1 MPLSRITQFAGESFG
16 TDNVRVV
23 YAGQEKDTYN
33 RPSRTIVLVGPIGG
47 GKSSLIDFLCNYFY
61 GVEFDT
67 KHRYKIADE
76 IFDQTTP
83 EKAVTKYV
91 FNGTNMPYRPVV
103 IDTPGIGDPT
113 GLKANRELASV
124 VTDYFNVAA
133 KERIHAV
140 GFVLPSFMGSV
151 NDQIDSDIQLT
162 LSLFP
167 AWMHENI
174 VPILT
179 FSNES
184 TTSNDDLLRHFGLAN
199 HAKFFVN
206 TNSVFDSPSEDHE
219 EVRRQR
225 ALWELTTESVRGLLN
240 FVGELR
246 PQTIERKLLSG
257 DATPVSPLSP
267 IEQQVEEQKPA
278 QFCVPTSSPLGTSP
292 SSPTHGGIKFRETDE
307 FTAVREETIYTE
319 IIRESDKSPQQS
331 IRNNE
336 SVGQKFGIPTNEERR
351 LKPIPQSSF
360 PLGPPPSLPKKFG
373 QETKTAQTQ
382 PSPQQQTFQSELG
395 QKLQERQKL
404 GQSFNANLLQFE
416 SQGIPL
422 SPSESQPSISQHR
435 TSSQQKPLIDPL
447 NIATDLQQAIEMR
460 NSTQQHSGGYPYD
473 DNEEAEYSNLELLR
487 RYIYDPSS
495 RTYRIQYVHEVS
507 TRESR
512 RSSGR
517 QSLRASESDLR
528 SPRQRELPQQT
539 RHAAPSGGLDDSFL
553 GTLADELR
561 RQGDY
566 NDGRLTRNTSAP
578 HLETEFDKEN
588 ARRIGIDYSPEALKK
603 MLNGF
608 NTQKRDF
615 GQHSPNRPQVI
626 RKPYEQPRGPELAR
640 HQQDSTQQPIRIPIT
655 TTTRPI
661 QPLRQQNGQQFDRDY
676 ADEALR
682 QAREHRSASH
692 AVPADLMQQHTPTSA
707 DRSFDEKERLF
718 ERNASARQSF
728 HNSSIRRGGV
738 RSAMRSSRP
747 SAEGETSGEDWD
759 LNEKRRVQSQAQPRK
774 IEMEPLKRSTP
785 PRAQSPSRWTTQPQQ
800 QVYPGT
806 ATRAS
811 TRDVEAAYETEER
824 RPLQQPL
831 NFGNKRRPKKA
842 TKTKEPKVSVP
853 HSCLLFH
860 YCSICYCGRRC
871 GYYRN
876 FDCNCLDAF

>member
-76 IFDQTTP
+76 
-83 EKAVTKYV
+83 
-91 FNGTNMPYRPVV
+91 
-103 IDTPGIGDPT
+103 
-113 GLKANRELASV
+113 
-124 VTDYFNVAA
+124 
-133 KERIHAV
+133 
-140 GFVLPSFMGSV
+140 
-151 NDQIDSDIQLT
+151 T

-718 ERNASARQSF
+718 ERNASARQ
-728 HNSSIRRGGV
+728 
-738 RSAMRSSRP
+738 
-747 SAEGETSGEDWD
+747 
-759 LNEKRRVQSQAQPRK
+759 
-774 IEMEPLKRSTP
+774 
-785 PRAQSPSRWTTQPQQ
+785 PSRWTTQPQQ

-831 NFGNKRRPKKA
+831 NFGNKRRPKKQQ
-842 TKTKEPKVSVP
+842 KPKNRKFPSLTRV
-853 HSCLLFH
+853 
-860 YCSICYCGRRC
+860 CY
-871 GYYRN
+871 
-876 FDCNCLDAF
+876 FIIAPFVIVVVVAAIIVTLIVIA

>member
-1 MPLSRITQFAGESFG
+1 MPLPRITQFAGESFG

-91 FNGTNMPYRPVV
+91 FNGTKMPYRPIV

-113 GLKANRELASV
+113 GLKADRELASV
-124 VTDYFNVAA
+124 VTDYFNVTA

-140 GFVLPSFMGSV
+140 GFVLPSFMSSV

-167 AWMHENI
+167 SWMHENI

-206 TNSVFDSPSEDHE
+206 TNSVFDSPSEDNE
-219 EVRRQR
+219 ELRRQQ
-225 ALWELTTESVRGLLN
+225 ALWELTTGSVRGLLN

-267 IEQQVEEQKPA
+267 IEQQKPP
-278 QFCVPTSSPLGTSP
+278 QFRAPTPPPLGTLPSP
-292 SSPTHGGIKFRETDE
+292 SNQSGIKFQETDE

-319 IIRESDKSPQQS
+319 IIRETDKSPQQS
-331 IRNNE
+331 TRNIE
-336 SVGQKFGIPTNEERR
+336 SVGQKFGSSTSEGRR
-351 LKPIPQSSF
+351 LEPIPRSSF
-360 PLGPPPSLPKKFG
+360 PLGPPPPLPKKFG
-373 QETKTAQTQ
+373 QETKTPQAQ
-382 PSPQQQTFQSELG
+382 PQQQTFQFELG

-404 GQSFNANLLQFE
+404 GQSFNCNNRNSLQFE

-422 SPSESQPSISQHR
+422 SPSDSQPPPSIPQHR
-435 TSSQQKPLIDPL
+435 TSPQQKPSTDPL
-447 NIATDLQQAIEMR
+447 NIGTDFQPSTEMR

-528 SPRQRELPQQT
+528 SPRQREFPQQT
-539 RHAAPSGGLDDSFL
+539 RHAAPTGGLDDSFL

-566 NDGRLTRNTSAP
+566 NDGRLARNTSAP

-588 ARRIGIDYSPEALKK
+588 ARRIGVDYSPEALKK

-608 NTQKRDF
+608 NTPKRDF
-615 GQHSPNRPQVI
+615 GQHSLNRPQVI
-626 RKPYEQPRGPELAR
+626 RKPYDQPRGPELAR
-640 HQQDSTQQPIRIPIT
+640 HQQDPTQQPIRIPIT

-661 QPLRQQNGQQFDRDY
+661 QPLRQQNGQHFDRDY

-728 HNSSIRRGGV
+728 HNSSVRRGGV

-759 LNEKRRVQSQAQPRK
+759 TNERRRVQPQPRT

-806 ATRAS
+806 ATR
-811 TRDVEAAYETEER
+811 TPPRDVEAAYRTEER

-831 NFGNKRRPKKA
+831 NFGSTPKSKNNKNQRIASSR
-842 TKTKEPKVSVP
+842 
-853 HSCLLFH
+853 HSLVFAISLLLH
-860 YCSICYCGRRC
+860 LLLS
-871 GYYRN
+871 
-876 FDCNCLDAF
+876 LWLLQLS